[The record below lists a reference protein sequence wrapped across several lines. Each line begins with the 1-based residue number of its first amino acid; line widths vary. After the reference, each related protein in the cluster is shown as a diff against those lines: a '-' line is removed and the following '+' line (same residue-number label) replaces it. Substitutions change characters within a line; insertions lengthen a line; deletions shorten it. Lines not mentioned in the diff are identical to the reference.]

1 MKLPSLWPVGCFAG
15 GILLSSKLA
24 GRLYLTPRLFLLVAA
39 SLLISGFVLLYKNW
53 PLPAGIVATAAW
65 LCLGCA
71 AAGLERISI
80 PTNLAS
86 SLIDA
91 GKLDSSVA
99 LRWRGRLRVDP
110 LALPWGTRYEINL
123 EGVETAAG
131 IMPVSGGLRV
141 TSYAEAQNAAA
152 APLARAGD
160 RVEVL
165 VRAVPVRNF
174 GNPGSFD
181 ERGYLALQGI
191 HLQGALR
198 NDQLLMILDHPR
210 LTLSESLARARGRL
224 LRSIN
229 SLFVSRPEEEALA
242 RAMLL
247 GDRSFV
253 EHDRVVEFQ
262 QTGVYHVLV
271 LAGLHVGALTA
282 FFIWAGRRLHLHS
295 FPGHCSR

>member
-1 MKLPSLWPVGCFAG
+1 MKLPSLWPVVFFAG
-15 GILLSSKLA
+15 GILLSGKLA
-24 GRLYLTPRLFLLVAA
+24 AHLYLTPGLFLLAAA

-53 PLPAGIVATAAW
+53 LFPAGIVATAAW

-86 SLIDA
+86 SLIDS

-131 IMPVSGGLRV
+131 DMRVSGGLRV

-160 RVEVL
+160 RV
-165 VRAVPVRNF
+165 
-174 GNPGSFD
+174 
-181 ERGYLALQGI
+181 
-191 HLQGALR
+191 
-198 NDQLLMILDHPR
+198 
-210 LTLSESLARARGRL
+210 TRGRC
-224 LRSIN
+224 RS
-229 SLFVSRPEEEALA
+229 
-242 RAMLL
+242 
-247 GDRSFV
+247 GDRKS
-253 EHDRVVEFQ
+253 E
-262 QTGVYHVLV
+262 
-271 LAGLHVGALTA
+271 
-282 FFIWAGRRLHLHS
+282 
-295 FPGHCSR
+295 

>member
-15 GILLSSKLA
+15 GILLSSKLV

-53 PLPAGIVATAAW
+53 LLHAGIVATAAW

-86 SLIDA
+86 SLIDS

-99 LRWRGRLRVDP
+99 LRWRGRLRMDP

-123 EGVETAAG
+123 EEVETAAG
-131 IMPVSGGLRV
+131 DMPVNGGLRV
-141 TSYAEAQNAAA
+141 TSYAEEPNAAA
-152 APLARAGD
+152 APIARAGD

-165 VRAVPVRNF
+165 VRALPVRNF

-198 NDQLLMILDHPR
+198 NNQLLTVLDHPP
-210 LTLSESLARARGRL
+210 LTLSERLARARGRL
-224 LRSIN
+224 GRATNSAARPGSRSI
-229 SLFVSRPEEEALA
+229 LPPAA
-242 RAMLL
+242 RYSM
-247 GDRSFV
+247 RMFCPS
-253 EHDRVVEFQ
+253 
-262 QTGVYHVLV
+262 T
-271 LAGLHVGALTA
+271 
-282 FFIWAGRRLHLHS
+282 
-295 FPGHCSR
+295 